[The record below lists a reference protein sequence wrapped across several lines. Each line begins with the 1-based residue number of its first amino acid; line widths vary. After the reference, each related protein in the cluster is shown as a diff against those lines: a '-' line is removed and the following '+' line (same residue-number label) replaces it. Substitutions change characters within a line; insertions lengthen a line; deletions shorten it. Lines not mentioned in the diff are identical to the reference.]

1 MPRPKQRRRTRKY
14 RRKYAK
20 KSKIYTP
27 NQVHRF
33 TRSKGETL
41 TIYPAAGNPYAGY
54 AFSFKASDVRSWSD
68 FENLYDQFKVTHVQV
83 LLTLRQNPDT
93 MNLVATSLAN
103 LQQPRLFYV
112 IDDTD
117 STAVFAPSEIKE
129 YGRHKTVMMSQNRAV
144 KINVKPKVQQPMYKS
159 ALANAYAPKRPPWMR
174 IEDGNAP
181 LYGLKIAFENIGD
194 STVVDVE
201 IKYWFRCKQSK

>member
-83 LLTLRQNPDT
+83 LLTLR
-93 MNLVATSLAN
+93 
-103 LQQPRLFYV
+103 
-112 IDDTD
+112 
-117 STAVFAPSEIKE
+117 
-129 YGRHKTVMMSQNRAV
+129 
-144 KINVKPKVQQPMYKS
+144 
-159 ALANAYAPKRPPWMR
+159 
-174 IEDGNAP
+174 
-181 LYGLKIAFENIGD
+181 
-194 STVVDVE
+194 
-201 IKYWFRCKQSK
+201 